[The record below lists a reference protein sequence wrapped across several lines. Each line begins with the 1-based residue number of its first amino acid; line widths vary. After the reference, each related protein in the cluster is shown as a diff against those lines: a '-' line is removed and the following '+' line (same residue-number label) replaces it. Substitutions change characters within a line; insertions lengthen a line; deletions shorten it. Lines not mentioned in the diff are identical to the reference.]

1 MQVSLPEGLIKFGV
15 ESKVAV
21 IGSILGYEDES
32 DRCRVIG
39 YGVNRPFS
47 ITLFSPRYL
56 FYDFSRTSKCEK
68 RSTKISFTAMNEVQE
83 YEKQSAI
90 DEDEK
95 LKMSRNNSKISLID
109 QKRSNSKFKQLANRV
124 SQTIAGERLENNV
137 IPMKS

>member
-1 MQVSLPEGLIKFGV
+1 
-15 ESKVAV
+15 
-21 IGSILGYEDES
+21 
-32 DRCRVIG
+32 
-39 YGVNRPFS
+39 
-47 ITLFSPRYL
+47 
-56 FYDFSRTSKCEK
+56 
-68 RSTKISFTAMNEVQE
+68 MNEVQE

-109 QKRSNSKFKQLANRV
+109 RKRSNSKFKQLTNRV